1 MPRHA
6 PTSDPFYAIRTR
18 RGPRGIVYR
27 VSFTRH
33 GKNLAKLFRVRDF
46 DNAMAALKAARA
58 WRDGM
63 TQSLLPE
70 TKQEFSHRIRPDN
83 TSGVPQCVPH
93 SARSSVAVIGAANTP
108 TGRHRHTARGEA
120 VSLTLVL
127 GRPLRF

>member
-1 MPRHA
+1 MTINLHNLTDTTRQAPR
-6 PTSDPFYAIRTR
+6 PDPFSAIRTR
-18 RGPRGIVYR
+18 SGPQGIVYQ

-33 GKNLAKLFRVRDF
+33 GKNLAKLFRARDF

-83 TSGVPQCVPH
+83 TSGVPRCVPQAPDH
-93 SARSSVAVIGAANTP
+93 PSR
-108 TGRHRHTARGEA
+108 
-120 VSLTLVL
+120 
-127 GRPLRF
+127 